1 MAELNGKEALRIAI
15 GLFRASA
22 DSKSTD
28 GAPVLTKLE
37 EAAKLGKIVFENLG
51 GLEGDT
57 NLTTGVIRMSEYLIA
72 EPAKLS
78 IWLVHE
84 GFHAAA
90 KRGSL
95 EIDEEIESRSLQAR
109 YWQSLMAG
117 VSFEGKKYTV
127 KSGMLLEMHYKN
139 RILDWVL
146 TMPDY
151 TNTKGFLT
159 ARWIIAHIQ
168 HWGGPANREKN
179 TRQMYIAELMKP
191 PSLTELAPGARALF
205 DILRSAPLAE
215 ARDLITFVG
224 GGDFAKGRK
233 MIAERIG
240 KVWGGSA
247 VIEHFTN
254 DVVAWQKMTAIDL
267 GMVPRAR

>member
-15 GLFRASA
+15 GLFRANA
-22 DSKSTD
+22 ESKSAD
-28 GAPVLTKLE
+28 GAPVLMKLE
-37 EAAKLGKIVFENLG
+37 EGARLGKILFEDLG
-51 GLEGDT
+51 GLEGET
-57 NLTTGVIRMSEYLIA
+57 NIRTGVIRMGEYLIDD
-72 EPAKLS
+72 PAKLS
-78 IWLVHE
+78 MWLVHE

-95 EIDEEIESRSLQAR
+95 EIDEEIGSRILQAR
-109 YWQSLMAG
+109 YWQSLMSG
-117 VSFEGKKYTV
+117 VTFEGKKYTL
-127 KSGMLLEMHYKN
+127 KSGTLLEMHYKN

-168 HWGGPANREKN
+168 QWGGLANREKN

-191 PSLTELAPGARALF
+191 PSLTELAPGARAVF

-224 GGDFAKGRK
+224 GGDFAKGRQ

-240 KVWGGSA
+240 KVWGGGA
-247 VIEHFTN
+247 VIDHFTN
-254 DVVAWQKMTAIDL
+254 DVVAWQRMTAIDL